1 MGCHDFPQGI
11 FPTQVSNPVLLH
23 FRQILYHLS
32 HQGSPRI
39 LEWVANPFS
48 RGSSDPGIE
57 LGSPALQA
65 DSLSAERTGKPML
78 ALIQP
83 LFSPPIQPM
92 YVCLSSFLLN
102 YTLKMIA
109 FWLLDVYPS
118 KTTFPNTPFL
128 WEHPSFQKECHRTM
142 TSRTTRTCSG
152 VTQSQP

>member
-1 MGCHDFPQGI
+1 MKITQLC
-11 FPTQVSNPVLLH
+11 PTLCDPMDYTVHRILQARILEWVTVPFSRLSYKPRDRTQAYLH
-23 FRQILYHLS
+23 CRWILYQLS

-109 FWLLDVYPS
+109 F
-118 KTTFPNTPFL
+118 
-128 WEHPSFQKECHRTM
+128 
-142 TSRTTRTCSG
+142 
-152 VTQSQP
+152 